1 MAVDKNPAT
10 PSPTSGNVYGRII
23 RERGTTKIVL
33 AFLVLGAVFLLY
45 RQFHTYRVNATQW
58 PQLQPIPD
66 GLTVLGLHDQD
77 RPGKKRRFVAIES
90 NTAWQIRRPDDLE
103 EEEESPSEADPPEMS
118 EEMRDRGQA
127 PAGQGRAV
135 KGQIVPLEVVM
146 KESPVV
152 LTEAHFTGAW
162 VEIRD
167 DPFRGEYYAVHISLN
182 DEGHSR
188 FWQYSSKHQGE
199 RLVFA
204 LKGEIIT
211 CTKMDNPPPLYLWTF
226 TRSLCIEPIWVKED
240 ANRFADYLNGK
251 R

>member
-1 MAVDKNPAT
+1 MAVDNNPAT
-10 PSPTSGNVYGRII
+10 PPPTSGNVYGRII

-33 AFLVLGAVFLLY
+33 AFLALGVVFLLY

-58 PQLQPIPD
+58 TALQPIPN
-66 GLTVLGLHDQD
+66 GLTVIGLHDQD

-103 EEEESPSEADPPEMS
+103 EEEPSEADPPEVS
-118 EEMRDRGQA
+118 EEQRDRGQA

-135 KGQIVPLEVVM
+135 KGQIVPLEIVM

-162 VEIRD
+162 VETRD

-188 FWQYSSKHQGE
+188 FWQYSSQHQGE

-204 LKGEIIT
+204 LKGDIIT

-226 TRSLCIEPIWVKED
+226 TRSLSIEPIWVKED